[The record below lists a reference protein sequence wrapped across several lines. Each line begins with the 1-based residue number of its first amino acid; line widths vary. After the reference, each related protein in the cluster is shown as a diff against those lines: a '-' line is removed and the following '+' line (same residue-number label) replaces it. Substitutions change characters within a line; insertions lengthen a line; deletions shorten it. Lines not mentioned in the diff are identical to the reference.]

1 VRLRKAA
8 HRCGYSEDARTLRWL
23 AASWQP
29 TLLDH
34 DTATFDGLGG
44 DDDAAAPPIRDVD
57 VYGRGASGPRR
68 DAAGELGEV

>member
-1 VRLRKAA
+1 LLLHRSFTNVNRKRMA
-8 HRCGYSEDARTLRWL
+8 
-23 AASWQP
+23 
-29 TLLDH
+29 LLDH
-34 DTATFDGLGG
+34 DAPAVDRLGG